1 MDHRRAFLYRRP
13 RAFRGKAH
21 MRDDKSRRVKK
32 SETLEVRIPYETK
45 QAFLTACRED
55 GTTASE
61 VVRGSVQTYLDERAR
76 PTLPEK
82 RTPAM
87 NIIARLPQPV
97 RRYGPRAL
105 AGGAIAVGFTA
116 MAVLP
121 SAADPDFQ
129 IAFNRLDA
137 NGDGVLTAEEFLGAR
152 TRDGGDGNVVV
163 ETRTIT
169 RTNTN
174 TSNDAPP
181 APQAASAPSE
191 RQGAFAF
198 HLPGGFAGD
207 GAEQRFE
214 YKFISQHSSTTNADG
229 ASAVPQPPMTVS
241 LDDIRRRE
249 FDSFDADRDGKVSL
263 AEFQTRHRALL
274 TRGFEILDTDKDGS
288 LSADE
293 YVRILSPVT
302 LRLDPNDPDTPAPP
316 PVDIPGGP
324 RLTTDSLRGAFTRL
338 DKNNDGKLSLQE
350 YLPPV

>member
-87 NIIARLPQPV
+87 NIISRLPQPV

-152 TRDGGDGNVVV
+152 TRDGAMGTLSSKAGPS
-163 ETRTIT
+163 R
-169 RTNTN
+169 
-174 TSNDAPP
+174 APIP
-181 APQAASAPSE
+181 T
-191 RQGAFAF
+191 
-198 HLPGGFAGD
+198 LP
-207 GAEQRFE
+207 
-214 YKFISQHSSTTNADG
+214 T
-229 ASAVPQPPMTVS
+229 
-241 LDDIRRRE
+241 
-249 FDSFDADRDGKVSL
+249 
-263 AEFQTRHRALL
+263 
-274 TRGFEILDTDKDGS
+274 
-288 LSADE
+288 
-293 YVRILSPVT
+293 T
-302 LRLDPNDPDTPAPP
+302 LRLRPRPQARRASARRPLRFISPAALPAMGPNSASSTSSSRSTHRRRMRTARQPSRNRQGRFRSTTSAGGSSIPSTPTGTA
-316 PVDIPGGP
+316 
-324 RLTTDSLRGAFTRL
+324 R
-338 DKNNDGKLSLQE
+338 
-350 YLPPV
+350 